1 MPIKIFYGSDRIA
14 ARKAAER
21 VLGADYEVIEAE
33 ELTVADLESIFRG
46 TTIFDM
52 GAERKILLK
61 DLSSNKECFEKLPDY
76 ADTTALVALLEGKL
90 SKVLTSVKAVFACK
104 EIEAKEFTL
113 REELIRDKYENNAP
127 FISAFAGRGAEAIR
141 KLNLIK
147 DRTAAPVIIGT
158 MGTQA
163 SKYLDKPKGQKA
175 LKIIAKADM
184 MSKSSNIDMWLPV
197 EWALLQ
203 IAQLK

>member
-21 VLGADYEVIEAE
+21 VLGSEYEVIDAE
-33 ELTVADLESIFRG
+33 QLTLADLESIFRG

-61 DLSSNKECFEKLPDY
+61 DLSLNKVCFEKLPEY
-76 ADTTALVALLEGKL
+76 ADTTALVVVLDGKL
-90 SKVLTSVKAVFACK
+90 SKVLSSVKAVFACK
-104 EIEAKEFTL
+104 DIETKECIL
-113 REELIRDKYENNAP
+113 SEEKSRDKYENFAP
-127 FISAFAGRGAEAIR
+127 FSSAYAGRGAEALR
-141 KLNLIK
+141 KLKAIK
-147 DRTAAPVIIGT
+147 DRTAAPMIIGT

-163 SKYLDKPKGQKA
+163 AKYLNTTKGQQA
-175 LKIIAKADM
+175 MKILAQADM
-184 MSKSSNIDMWLPV
+184 MMKSSKVDMWVPV
-197 EWALLQ
+197 EWALLE